1 MIAQSIVMSCLQVG
15 VAVVACRLF
24 GPLDRAWAG
33 EADEVPDRAGF
44 VVGAGGSGSA
54 EGLLADGGAGRLV
67 VDVEVAGGVFE
78 GGVGFGDGLLV
89 GGEDGAGEAVD
100 GGFVGE
106 PEG

>member
-15 VAVVACRLF
+15 VAVVARRML

-54 EGLLADGGAGRLV
+54 EGLLADGGAG
-67 VDVEVAGGVFE
+67 
-78 GGVGFGDGLLV
+78 FGDGLLV

-106 PEG
+106 PEGVCPVGVVVDVGGEHGCEQ